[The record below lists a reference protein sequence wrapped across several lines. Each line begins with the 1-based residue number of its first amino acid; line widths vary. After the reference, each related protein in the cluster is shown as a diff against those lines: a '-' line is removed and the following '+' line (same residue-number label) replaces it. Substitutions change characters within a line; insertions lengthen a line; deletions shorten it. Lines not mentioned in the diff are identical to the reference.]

1 MDAKKYLQEIS
12 RLTDNCNISCY
23 ECKLHNRISDN
34 CLKDTEESVD
44 IVEKWAKDCPPETVL
59 DVFKKAFPN
68 YKPYRKTLYPF
79 ICPFGLDDRYED
91 KCKKATYYPS
101 YCKECWNQPAVKR

>member
-1 MDAKKYLQEIS
+1 MDAKKYLQEIN

-44 IVEKWAKDCPPETVL
+44 IVEQWSKDCPPKTAFDL
-59 DVFKKAFPN
+59 FKEAFPN
-68 YKPYRKTLYPF
+68 YYRNTDGEWPE
-79 ICPFGLDDRYED
+79 ICPISIDARYKECCKVGSDD
-91 KCKKATYYPS
+91 CQ
-101 YCKECWNQPAVKR
+101 ECWNRPAIK